1 MPILASEPNI
11 YPVNLLDLDDFNEFL
26 PKDSSVAWWVLHTR
40 ARQEKSLARD
50 LLHREIR
57 FYLPTVR
64 RRLLIRGRAV
74 HSHVPLFTGY
84 LFVHCSNEDRV
95 RALMTNRVA
104 QVLPVQDSQQLY
116 RDLLNIKRLIDS
128 RAPLTVEARL
138 QMGQQVRIRSGA
150 LHGLEGIVVKRKLAT
165 RLVILIKMLQQ
176 GVSLE
181 IDDYLLEPID

>member
-11 YPVNLLDLDDFNEFL
+11 YPANLLDHHHFNDIFPQNSEA
-26 PKDSSVAWWVLHTR
+26 AWWVLYTR
-40 ARQEKSLARD
+40 SRQEKSLARD
-50 LLHREIR
+50 LLLREIR

-74 HSHVPLFTGY
+74 HSHVPLLMGY
-84 LFVHCSNEDRV
+84 LFVHCSHEDRV
-95 RALMTNRVA
+95 RALATDRVA
-104 QVLPVQDSQQLY
+104 QVLTVQDSQQLY

-128 RAPLTVEARL
+128 GAPLTVEARL
-138 QMGQQVRIRSGA
+138 QVGQQVRIRSGA
-150 LHGLEGIVVKRKLAT
+150 LTGLEGMVVKRKLAT
-165 RLVILIKMLQQ
+165 RLVVLIKMLQQ